1 MKARAGIIMKG
12 FLVMAFIFNA
22 IIFFWA
28 MTKPT
33 SSSLDNLLQNM
44 SVLGLMLIPLFW
56 WLYRK
61 GLFSGKSR

>member
-1 MKARAGIIMKG
+1 MNARSGVIMKS

-33 SSSLDNLLQNM
+33 SSSLDNLLQSM
-44 SVLGLMLIPLFW
+44 SVLGFILLPLFW
-56 WLYRK
+56 WLYSK
-61 GLFSGKSR
+61 GLFSGKNR